1 MHHCPYISLY
11 TGGNLYRIPCI
22 NWLYGSQLLS
32 VHITS
37 RTITSCTLFYTEIF
51 CLMLPPLESG
61 QIDYSPDMTDPF
73 EFNSRASHVC
83 EEGYFLEGNQ
93 VRSCSGDGLSTIGNW
108 NGETPICTGR
118 YVCIRVKWCT
128 DTDNYGCV
136 MWQLCRSGHIERNL
150 SVVVTLFITVVRY
163 TLLNAAKS
171 TDSMHVS
178 L

>member
-1 MHHCPYISLY
+1 MAGACIIAPTL
-11 TGGNLYRIPCI
+11 PCI
-22 NWLYGSQLLS
+22 LVAIFTEFLALTGYNYGSQLLS

-128 DTDNYGCV
+128 DKSETCPLWLPYLLQSCV
-136 MWQLCRSGHIERNL
+136 IPS
-150 SVVVTLFITVVRY
+150 
-163 TLLNAAKS
+163 
-171 TDSMHVS
+171 
-178 L
+178 